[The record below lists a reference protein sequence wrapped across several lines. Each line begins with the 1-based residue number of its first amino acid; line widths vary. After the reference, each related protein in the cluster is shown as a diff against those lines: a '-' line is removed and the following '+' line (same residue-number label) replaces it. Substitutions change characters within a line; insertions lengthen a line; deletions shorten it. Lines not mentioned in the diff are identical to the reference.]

1 MSEVTDVYFD
11 SEDEEVFDET
21 KSVETEEEGEGR
33 GEDPTKPRDLEGR
46 RVINLGD
53 PVDHQDA
60 ATKLYVDNQ
69 FSNAREFT
77 NHTSKE
83 HIKKLDEMR
92 SDLHNLSAN
101 QTLYLRQWQYPG
113 PFNADLFRISNV
125 GNPEEDRDA
134 TPRSYVDTK
143 VRELKKE
150 VDKIPPIRL
159 SKQGNVNMRKLR
171 LVNVAPPRH
180 KDDAVTKQYVDAN
193 MNLFTRTA
201 LTQDN
206 NFNQQRIINVADPVD
221 ETDVVN
227 LRTLRRFLNTN

>member
-1 MSEVTDVYFD
+1 MSEVTDLYFD
-11 SEDEEVFDET
+11 SEDDDEVFDESKT
-21 KSVETEEEGEGR
+21 VEAEEGEGR
-33 GEDPTKPRDLEGR
+33 EDPTKPRDLEGR

-69 FSNAREFT
+69 FTNAREFT

-83 HIKKLDEMR
+83 QIKRLDEMR
-92 SDLHNLSAN
+92 SDLHNLSAK
-101 QTLYLRQWQYPG
+101 QTIYLRQWQYPG

-134 TPRSYVDTK
+134 TPRSYVDCK
-143 VRELKKE
+143 VKELKKE
-150 VDKIPPIRL
+150 VDKLPPIRL

-171 LVNVAPPRH
+171 LVNVAPPRN

-193 MNLFTRTA
+193 MNLFTRSA
-201 LTQDN
+201 LPKDN
-206 NFNQQRIINVADPVD
+206 NFNQQRIINVADPIE